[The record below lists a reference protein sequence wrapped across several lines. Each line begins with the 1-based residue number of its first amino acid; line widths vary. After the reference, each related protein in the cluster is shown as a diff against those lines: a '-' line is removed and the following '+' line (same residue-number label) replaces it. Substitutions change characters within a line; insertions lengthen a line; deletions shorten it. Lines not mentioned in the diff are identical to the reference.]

1 MAAID
6 DAGVWFAKN
15 SDREP
20 GEAQMV
26 EHIAA
31 RTNKSSSSL
40 RCTYTEIPQTEKTF
54 EVLLSR
60 PFWMWGAEM
69 GVNER
74 GLGIGNEAVFTRLA
88 VEKTGLTG
96 MDLLRLAL
104 ERASCAREAI
114 EVITRMIALY
124 GQGGGCGYRNRR
136 FRYHN
141 SFIIADHREAWALE
155 TVGPYWAAQRVRQV
169 KTISNALSIGKE
181 FDLVHDE
188 AFTFARSQGWCR
200 SAADFDFARVF
211 GDPKY
216 TYLSGGI
223 ERAACTL
230 KSISKTNGQLSKED
244 FFSALRD
251 HAGLSSADGWRMKM
265 PCAHA
270 SWQPARRSGQ
280 TTSSMVARLESR
292 GANIWM
298 TGTSSPCLS
307 VFKPVAMASDL
318 LDTGP
323 KPDGGYDSQS
333 LFWRH
338 ERLHRL
344 ALKNYDERKA
354 AFDEERRA
362 LEEKF
367 ASVSTDATNRD
378 YREFWEK
385 HREVICEWT
394 SRVEKM
400 TAAAKKFSPFQR
412 YWARQAKEDVM
423 P

>member
-1 MAAID
+1 
-6 DAGVWFAKN
+6 
-15 SDREP
+15 
-20 GEAQMV
+20 
-26 EHIAA
+26 
-31 RTNKSSSSL
+31 
-40 RCTYTEIPQTEKTF
+40 
-54 EVLLSR
+54 
-60 PFWMWGAEM
+60 MWGAEM

-74 GLGIGNEAVFTRLA
+74 GLAIGNEAVFTRLP
-88 VEKTGLTG
+88 VEETGLTG

-114 EVITRMIALY
+114 EVITLMIAQY
-124 GQGGGCGYRNRR
+124 GQGGGCGYRHRR
-136 FRYHN
+136 FRYHD
-141 SFIIADHREAWALE
+141 SFIIADPQQAWTLE
-155 TVGPYWAAQRVRQV
+155 TVGPYWAAQRIRGV

-181 FDLVHDE
+181 FDLIHDE
-188 AFTFARSQGWCR
+188 AYSFARSRGWCR
-200 SAADFDFARVF
+200 SAEDFDFARSF
-211 GDPKY
+211 ADPKY
-216 TYLSGGI
+216 TLLSGGK

-230 KSISKTNGQLSKED
+230 RSISRNGELSKED

-251 HAGLSSADGWRMKM
+251 HAGLSPAEGWRMKT

-280 TTSSMVARLESR
+280 TTASMVARLEPD
-292 GANIWM
+292 GTKIWM

-307 VFKPVAMASDL
+307 VFKPVAVGKDL
-318 LDTGP
+318 FDAGP
-323 KPDGGYDSQS
+323 KPDRRYDPRS

-344 ALKNYDERKA
+344 TLKNYDERKA

-362 LEEKF
+362 LEERF

-378 YREFWEK
+378 HRKFWEE
-385 HREVICEWT
+385 HREAICEWT

-400 TAAAKKFSPFQR
+400 TAAAKKFFPFQR
-412 YWARQAKEDVM
+412 YWARQAKEDGV